1 MTFDENFPANA
12 RKSAEEFYKGDRL
25 NCAESIMKALLTNCG
40 EDCPIELLKVATGFG
55 SGIGRAGCTC
65 GALTGS
71 VMAAGMLFGRT
82 NDTGR
87 GPNACIDLS
96 KKIHDAFKEHHKA
109 TCCRV
114 LHHGLPYATSQQIEA
129 CSQRTGETAEIVAR
143 LFMEAAQ
150 AAEAEKAAKAEGTE
164 TPAS

>member
-25 NCAESIMKALLTNCG
+25 NCAESIMKALLINCG
-40 EDCPIELLKVATGFG
+40 EDCPLELLKVATGFG
-55 SGIGRAGCTC
+55 SGMGRSGCSC

-71 VMAAGMLFGRT
+71 VMAAGILFGRT

-87 GPNACIDLS
+87 GPKSCIDLT

-114 LHHGLPYATSQQIEA
+114 LHHGLEYASKAQIEA
-129 CSQRTGETAEIVAR
+129 CSKRTGETAEIVAR
-143 LFMEAAQ
+143 LFMEAA
-150 AAEAEKAAKAEGTE
+150 KAEEEQDTTTE
-164 TPAS
+164 NAVNTAS